1 MWGSG
6 YHSADV
12 DAVIT
17 TSIRTQMISEIK
29 RTSRKG
35 KGALWWMW
43 DVVVVESC
51 RSKKWLWRSLVQLG
65 KFSRLAVQSNIDTQL
80 LGGGVGDRILKFAV
94 FGLLALSLVC
104 RGVPDERTTFV
115 TDNPAGHGICRRTL
129 IPDIFPGHSNS
140 RMPSQLLNLEFR
152 QVSHRWHPLSN
163 WIKWYSGF
171 RCQGHERQEDRLRTE
186 NEAED
191 DV

>member
-1 MWGSG
+1 MVDLILYSVQEVGRLLQ
-6 YHSADV
+6 HSTYAQIINICRNNCIKDSYLPRN
-12 DAVIT
+12 AV
-17 TSIRTQMISEIK
+17 
-29 RTSRKG
+29 
-35 KGALWWMW
+35 ALTHKW

-129 IPDIFPGHSNS
+129 IPDIPIPECP
-140 RMPSQLLNLEFR
+140 PSC
-152 QVSHRWHPLSN
+152 
-163 WIKWYSGF
+163 WI
-171 RCQGHERQEDRLRTE
+171 
-186 NEAED
+186 
-191 DV
+191 